1 MTYQLFNLEEHA
13 TFDTIQDM
21 DNTVRR
27 YNARINHSHYET
39 LNLLKQYSC
48 KVIGVS
54 HIKIKT
60 IAEKLSKSVATVK
73 RHIKYLKDHGFI
85 TVINTQR
92 AKKGGKGAN
101 TYAINPFEIFEK
113 TQRKIKNELSQMS
126 YRKGDKK
133 RNQHQSQQAMA
144 LVQCKKE
151 TMSFLKLLN
160 SFISNKRRKK
170 HIKLNRNENIKY
182 FRACPEGVPLELY
195 QAYKPFFSDAQIKC
209 MFKAITKQTM
219 NYPNIDNNDYTQ
231 IVDNS
236 FNSLI
241 KALRKYHR
249 GEGQAI
255 KNMFAYVTGVAKKQ
269 ALRQASMNAWSNVG
283 II

>member
-1 MTYQLFNLEEHA
+1 MAYQLFNLEEHA

-60 IAEKLSKSVATVK
+60 IAEQLSKSVATVK

-101 TYAINPFEIFEK
+101 TYAINPFELFEK

-126 YRKGDKK
+126 HRKGDKK
-133 RNQHQSQQAMA
+133 RNQSQSQQAMA

-182 FRACPEGVPLELY
+182 FRACPKGVPLELY
-195 QAYKPFFSDAQIKC
+195 QVYKPFFSDAQIKYL
-209 MFKAITKQTM
+209 FNIITKQTLK
-219 NYPNIDNNDYTQ
+219 YSCITNDVYTD
-231 IVDNS
+231 IVDTTFKS
-236 FNSLI
+236 VV
-241 KALRKYHR
+241 KALRKSFR
-249 GEGQAI
+249 GERSNI
-255 KNMFAYVTGVAKKQ
+255 NNIYAYATGIAKKQ
-269 ALRQASMNAWSNVG
+269 VFKQASLIMWG
-283 II
+283 IN

>member
-1 MTYQLFNLEEHA
+1 MTYQLFNLEDHA
-13 TFDTIQDM
+13 TFETIQDM
-21 DNTVRR
+21 DKTVRR

-85 TVINTQR
+85 TVINTHR

-126 YRKGDKK
+126 HRNGDKK
-133 RNQHQSQQAMA
+133 RSQHQSQQAMA

-182 FRACPEGVPLELY
+182 FRACPKGVPLVLY
-195 QAYKPFFSDAQIKC
+195 QEYKPFFSDAQIKC
-209 MFKAITKQTM
+209 LFNIITKQTLK
-219 NYPNIDNNDYTQ
+219 YSCITNDVYTD
-231 IVDNS
+231 IVDTTFKS
-236 FNSLI
+236 VVKS
-241 KALRKYHR
+241 LRKSFR
-249 GEGQAI
+249 GERSNI
-255 KNMFAYVTGVAKKQ
+255 NNIYAYATGIAKKQ
-269 ALRQASMNAWSNVG
+269 VFKQASLIMWG
-283 II
+283 IN

>member
-1 MTYQLFNLEEHA
+1 MAYQLFNLEEHA
-13 TFDTIQDM
+13 TFETIQEM

-54 HIKIKT
+54 HIKIRT
-60 IAEKLSKSVATVK
+60 IAEQLSKSVATVK
-73 RHIKYLKDHGFI
+73 RHIKYLKEHGFI

-133 RNQHQSQQAMA
+133 RNQHQSHQAMA

-182 FRACPEGVPLELY
+182 FRACPEGVPIELY

-209 MFKAITKQTM
+209 LFNIITKQTSR
-219 NYPNIDNNDYTQ
+219 YSCITNDVYTD
-231 IVDNS
+231 IVDTTFKS
-236 FNSLI
+236 I
-241 KALRKYHR
+241 VKALRKSFR
-249 GEGQAI
+249 GEKSSIQNI
-255 KNMFAYVTGVAKKQ
+255 YAYTTGIAKKQ
-269 ALRQASMNAWSNVG
+269 SFKQASLIMWG
-283 II
+283 LT

>member
-1 MTYQLFNLEEHA
+1 MAYQLFNLEDHA
-13 TFDTIQDM
+13 TFETIQDM

-27 YNARINHSHYET
+27 YNARINRSHYET

-60 IAEKLSKSVATVK
+60 IAEQLSKSVATVK
-73 RHIKYLKDHGFI
+73 RHIKFLKEHGFI

-113 TQRKIKNELSQMS
+113 TQREIKNELSQMS

-133 RNQHQSQQAMA
+133 RNQHQSQQAMT

-151 TMSFLKLLN
+151 TISFLKLLN
-160 SFISNKRRKK
+160 SFISNKHRKK
-170 HIKLNRNENIKY
+170 QIKLNRNENIKY
-182 FRACPEGVPLELY
+182 FRACPKSVPLELY

-209 MFKAITKQTM
+209 LFNIITKQISRYSCITSD
-219 NYPNIDNNDYTQ
+219 IYTD
-231 IVDNS
+231 IVDTTFKS
-236 FNSLI
+236 I
-241 KALRKYHR
+241 VKALRKSFR
-249 GEGQAI
+249 GKRSNI
-255 KNMFAYVTGVAKKQ
+255 NNIYAYVTGIAKKQ
-269 ALRQASMNAWSNVG
+269 VFKQASLIMWG
-283 II
+283 LT

>member
-1 MTYQLFNLEEHA
+1 MAYQPLNLEEHA
-13 TFDTIQDM
+13 TFESIQDM

-60 IAEKLSKSVATVK
+60 IAEQLSKSVATVK

-101 TYAINPFEIFEK
+101 TYAINPFELFEK

-126 YRKGDKK
+126 HRKGDKK
-133 RNQHQSQQAMA
+133 RNQSQSQQAMA
-144 LVQCKKE
+144 FVQATKE
-151 TMSFLKLLN
+151 TMNSLKLLN
-160 SFISNKRRKK
+160 SFYSNKRRKRLT
-170 HIKLNRNENIKY
+170 KLKRTENIKY
-182 FRACPEGVPLELY
+182 FRSCPEGVPIEVYLE
-195 QAYKPFFSDAQIKC
+195 YKPFFSDAQIKYLFNIIKKQIARYSC
-209 MFKAITKQTM
+209 ITS
-219 NYPNIDNNDYTQ
+219 DVYTD
-231 IVDNS
+231 IVDTTFKS
-236 FNSLI
+236 I
-241 KALRKYHR
+241 VKALRKSFR
-249 GEGQAI
+249 GERSNI
-255 KNMFAYVTGVAKKQ
+255 NNIYAYATGIAKKQ
-269 ALRQASMNAWSNVG
+269 VFKQASLIMWG
-283 II
+283 IN

>member
-1 MTYQLFNLEEHA
+1 MAYQLFNLEDHA
-13 TFDTIQDM
+13 TFETIQDM

-27 YNARINHSHYET
+27 YNARINRSHYET

-60 IAEKLSKSVATVK
+60 IAEQLSKSVATVK
-73 RHIKYLKDHGFI
+73 RHIKFLKEHGFI

-113 TQRKIKNELSQMS
+113 TQREIKNELSQMS

-151 TMSFLKLLN
+151 TISFLKLLN
-160 SFISNKRRKK
+160 SFISNKHRKK
-170 HIKLNRNENIKY
+170 QIKLNRNENIKY
-182 FRACPEGVPLELY
+182 FRACPKGVPLELY

-209 MFKAITKQTM
+209 LFNIITKQISRYSCITSD
-219 NYPNIDNNDYTQ
+219 IYTD
-231 IVDNS
+231 IVDTTFKS
-236 FNSLI
+236 I
-241 KALRKYHR
+241 VKALRKSFR
-249 GEGQAI
+249 GERSNI
-255 KNMFAYVTGVAKKQ
+255 NNIYAYVTGIAKKQ
-269 ALRQASMNAWSNVG
+269 VFKQASLIMWG
-283 II
+283 LT